1 MKREEKDIIV
11 NNLVDQLNGSPHFY
25 LTDTSEL
32 NAEATSLLRRKCFE
46 SKIKMVVVKNTLLKR
61 ALDKTDYNV
70 EELYD
75 VLKGSTA
82 VMFTETGNA
91 PAKVIKEFRKKFEKP
106 LIKAAYVEESVYIGD
121 DQLDM
126 LVNVKSK
133 EELLGDIIGLLQ
145 SPMKTVISQLKSGNN
160 ILTGVLET
168 LSDKK
173 E

>member
-32 NAEATSLLRRKCFE
+32 NAEATSLLRRKFE

-121 DQLDM
+121 DQLEN

>member
-11 NNLVDQLNGSPHFY
+11 NDLVDHLKGSPHFY

-133 EELLGDIIGLLQ
+133 EELLGDLIGLLQ